1 MHQSVYS
8 EEFKSAN
15 VVVSSDYY
23 FSRNFLFSIE
33 HLEKDD
39 FFPSF
44 LRVRH
49 QWQHGPS
56 RATVCSSPTR
66 LETGPPPL
74 TGSHVCW

>member
-1 MHQSVYS
+1 MHQSVCS

-39 FFPSF
+39 FFSF
-44 LRVRH
+44 FFKSETSV
-49 QWQHGPS
+49 
-56 RATVCSSPTR
+56 AT
-66 LETGPPPL
+66 LA
-74 TGSHVCW
+74 